1 MFIAKIHIMRR
12 QQPVRIGE
20 LWGDF
25 LQGAPGIARK
35 IAEARVADLWPMVAG
50 PRIAA
55 YTTSVRVVH
64 GIATVHI
71 SSAPA
76 RSEAFA
82 SRLQMRDQINRLSGM
97 DVLKNLIIK

>member
-1 MFIAKIHIMRR
+1 MRR

-25 LQGAPGIARK
+25 LAGAPGIARR
-35 IAEARVADLWPMVAG
+35 IAEARVSEVWPMVAG
-50 PRIAA
+50 PKIAA
-55 YTTSVRVVH
+55 YTTSIKVEHRVAYV
-64 GIATVHI
+64 AI
-71 SSAPA
+71 SSAAA

-82 SRLQMRDQINRLSGM
+82 RRLQMRDEINRLLNL